1 MKGVS
6 SSLMREFLEDV
17 AAEKLRGK
25 TKPEILPEAMIERL
39 QEAAPRFVPNAEGV
53 YPNPFKV
60 DDIVTPRPDSPYS
73 GGRGVP
79 PLGVG
84 VEPEAFPSFTG
95 SPDSA
100 TNWGSVP
107 NLRILAMSH
116 DGEGM
121 AAIWVEAAYFD
132 YYQA

>member
-17 AAEKLRGK
+17 AAEKLREK
-25 TKPEILPEAMIERL
+25 TKPEILPEAMIARL
-39 QEAAPRFVPNAEGV
+39 REAAHRFTRDGEV
-53 YPNPFKV
+53 YPNPFEIG
-60 DDIVTPRPDSPYS
+60 DLVTPRPDSPYS
-73 GGRGVP
+73 GGRGLPHV
-79 PLGVG
+79 V
-84 VEPEAFPSFTG
+84 VDFDPEAFPYFSG

-116 DGEGM
+116 DGESM
-121 AAIWVEAAYFD
+121 AAIWVEAAYFEH
-132 YYQA
+132 YQA